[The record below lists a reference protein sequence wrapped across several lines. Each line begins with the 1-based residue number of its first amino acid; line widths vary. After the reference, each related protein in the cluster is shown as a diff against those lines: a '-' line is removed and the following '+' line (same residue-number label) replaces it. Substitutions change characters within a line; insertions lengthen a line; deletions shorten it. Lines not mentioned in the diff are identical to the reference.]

1 MQESLDRI
9 EVAFSSSTERG
20 GFNASLESDGE
31 RTAGDEG
38 SVQVSD
44 GGGGGFGVCRVI
56 AG

>member
-20 GFNASLESDGE
+20 GFDASLESDGE
-31 RTAGDEG
+31 RTTGDEG